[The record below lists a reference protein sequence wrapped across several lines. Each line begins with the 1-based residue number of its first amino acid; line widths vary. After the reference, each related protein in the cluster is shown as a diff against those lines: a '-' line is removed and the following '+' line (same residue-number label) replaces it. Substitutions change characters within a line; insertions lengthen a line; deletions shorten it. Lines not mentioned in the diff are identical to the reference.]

1 MAIKY
6 PDTLESNNPQAYPI
20 VKSKQVGG
28 HKQVTSVSDLYTLP
42 DSTLSDSG
50 SNLNSDAIGQTWY
63 VVGESSDYKLTD
75 WTNRKN
81 INGWTK
87 IVNVNSSVDTL
98 TNDLNTE
105 INNRTNADNT
115 LQGNIDTVQNQV
127 TGIINSKGIAN
138 GIATLDSNGT
148 VPSTQLPSFVDDI
161 IEVSSYANLPT
172 TGETGK
178 IYVTLDTNLTYRWSG
193 TVWTEVSKSLALGE
207 TSSTAYSGDK
217 GKSVRDDLDSHT
229 SNKSNPHSV
238 SATQIPITGYS
249 VGSDTVISS
258 SDTVLTA
265 IEKLQGQKDIQI
277 KPFSFENEIAAAN
290 AGLVFPVSLGEYHR
304 NENLDDLLKKNGAFE
319 EFGLIRN
326 SGDNDIVRIDADPKL
341 HFLRDVQ
348 ERRDNAKYFYS
359 SYYSGNK
366 NKGHSNFPVLYT
378 LTTDARSD
386 LAHCIFGKDP
396 ERRADEIKFLHTLP
410 KADLHCHLGGVLD
423 AGELVEVAETL
434 AMEINALA
442 EKNEKLRRWMKDASR
457 PGYEPFAKCDALSPI
472 DWKKWLADQARNLE
486 LPKYLM
492 APALL
497 LCFKNRTED
506 LDRLIFGDKVKEEQF
521 CGIVRRKAGSATLD
535 FNSYESLGDLQGSS
549 LLKTEK
555 TLRQTVQILL
565 RKAKAQNLRHLEIR
579 CSPMNYVCEDQNG
592 ILFSQA
598 DVVRVILEELEKEKE
613 LKTSLV
619 FIASRHSDLDKIK
632 ESIELYHRLEGES
645 VGEIFKKYF
654 RGFDL
659 AGDEQKRSPKDVREE
674 FQEILKDCLNITI

>member
-1 MAIKY
+1 M
-6 PDTLESNNPQAYPI
+6 
-20 VKSKQVGG
+20 SKNI
-28 HKQVTSVSDLYTLP
+28 LI
-42 DSTLSDSG
+42 STLGASWEIIPETIGAFNYSLEHDFYRHAPERVKGIREKFGKDSRIDELWLV
-50 SNLNSDAIGQTWY
+50 STDQRH
-63 VVGESSDYKLTD
+63 VGKVL
-75 WTNRKN
+75 
-81 INGWTK
+81 
-87 IVNVNSSVDTL
+87 SVDEILGKIREWNEGMRCVPVVRTWV
-98 TNDLNTE
+98 LN
-105 INNRTNADNT
+105 
-115 LQGNIDTVQNQV
+115 
-127 TGIINSKGIAN
+127 GIGDINSEENAEAFHDLMLKVYAFARVQKEGGKLIA
-138 GIATLDSNGT
+138 
-148 VPSTQLPSFVDDI
+148 
-161 IEVSSYANLPT
+161 
-172 TGETGK
+172 
-178 IYVTLDTNLTYRWSG
+178 
-193 TVWTEVSKSLALGE
+193 SLACGRK
-207 TSSTAYSGDK
+207 TMSADMQDAAYCFGC
-217 GKSVRDDLDSHT
+217 DLSLH
-229 SNKSNPHSV
+229 
-238 SATQIPITGYS
+238 I
-249 VGSDTVISS
+249 
-258 SDTVLTA
+258 
-265 IEKLQGQKDIQI
+265 IQI